1 MGEILRKL
9 QDAANKK
16 TREERLK
23 IAQENLEAEEQKKKF
38 KQHVKNLEVL
48 QEPAKAKEDRKNMLA
63 TKLGQYIW
71 DTEKNEL
78 MQVYGV
84 AGKLVTSTDDEGNT
98 RKFVYKFTV
107 QKLGSTEKKTAS
119 DDVAGTQNGG
129 KTEPTEEEWRKEWV
143 YVTKEMAANLA
154 CDHSTEKWTLG
165 APEDEKGDITKFNA
179 HMGRHP
185 LHNMGHEQLI
195 SWVQE
200 KINGCTSNTKKKEK
214 VVWEKTLQCL
224 KAEKKK
230 GKVID
235 GNLLIQSAGEGIQ
248 KLRAIGFKSGFNNNK
263 RTLLQELVEGL
274 KEKPESTPMSL
285 THDGR
290 SPANSLNT
298 QNGRSPANSLN
309 RKRTLTGGSISRSAG
324 GAGKHQGVGGAQ
336 RSKTVTPMNTEANQ
350 TPASAQPTTGI
361 DLPKGWVEITDPS
374 SGKPYYHNKKKGE
387 TTWTRPTTCRRL
399 ASRRL
404 AS

>member
-38 KQHVKNLEVL
+38 KQHVRDLEVL

-84 AGKLVTSTDDEGNT
+84 AGKLVTSTDDEGDT
-98 RKFVYKFTV
+98 RQFLYKFTV

-165 APEDEKGDITKFNA
+165 APKDEKGDNSITKFNA

-185 LHNMGHEQLI
+185 LCDMSHEQLI
-195 SWVQE
+195 SWVQD

-230 GKVID
+230 DNAID
-235 GNLLIQSAGEGIQ
+235 GNLLIQSAEQGTK
-248 KLRAIGFKSGFNNNK
+248 KLKAIGFNSGFSNNK
-263 RTLLQELVEGL
+263 RTLLKELVKGL
-274 KEKPESTPMSL
+274 KEKPESTP
-285 THDGR
+285 
-290 SPANSLNT
+290 
-298 QNGRSPANSLN
+298 
-309 RKRTLTGGSISRSAG
+309 SISNAAG
-324 GAGKHQGVGGAQ
+324 GADNHQGGADNHQ
-336 RSKTVTPMNTEANQ
+336 EMRASVVSNGEPDINHQEMGAVSTEAQ
-350 TPASAQPTTGI
+350 VT
-361 DLPKGWVEITDPS
+361 
-374 SGKPYYHNKKKGE
+374 SGANAE
-387 TTWTRPTTCRRL
+387 
-399 ASRRL
+399 
-404 AS
+404 

>member
-38 KQHVKNLEVL
+38 KQHVRDLEVL

-165 APEDEKGDITKFNA
+165 APKDEKGDITKFNA
-179 HMGRHP
+179 HMGEHP
-185 LHNMGHEQLI
+185 LCNMSHEQLI

-200 KINGCTSNTKKKEK
+200 KINGCTSNTEKKE
-214 VVWEKTLQCL
+214 
-224 KAEKKK
+224 
-230 GKVID
+230 KVID

-274 KEKPESTPMSL
+274 KEKPESTPNSL

-309 RKRTLTGGSISRSAG
+309 RKRTLTGGSLTPTPTVTGGSISISAG
-324 GAGKHQGVGGAQ
+324 GAGKHQGGGGANSTPT
-336 RSKTVTPMNTEANQ
+336 RTVYEQ
-350 TPASAQPTTGI
+350 FQ
-361 DLPKGWVEITDPS
+361 
-374 SGKPYYHNKKKGE
+374 
-387 TTWTRPTTCRRL
+387 C
-399 ASRRL
+399 
-404 AS
+404 